1 MEPQPSPNKNPFSN
15 EPSGQNPPPHPTGE
29 EAGTRPAADK
39 TNGSVKLD
47 LLLDI
52 PVSVSIELGRTELLL
67 GEILQLGQGSVVE
80 LDKLAGEPFEVLV
93 QGRPIGKG
101 EVVVVNEKFG
111 LRLTDILSPVER
123 IEKLR

>member
-1 MEPQPSPNKNPFSN
+1 MDETPGQKPPQARA
-15 EPSGQNPPPHPTGE
+15 GE
-29 EAGTRPAADK
+29 KPAAPAAADK
-39 TNGSVKLD
+39 SGGFVKLD
-47 LLLDI
+47 MLLDI
-52 PVSVSIELGRTELLL
+52 PVSVSIELGRTQLQL

>member
-1 MEPQPSPNKNPFSN
+1 MAQ
-15 EPSGQNPPPHPTGE
+15 
-29 EAGTRPAADK
+29 AGADK

-80 LDKLAGEPFEVLV
+80 LDKLAGEPVEVLV

-111 LRLTDILSPVER
+111 LRLTEILSPVER